1 MIVTKAVKMA
11 QIMNIPIIGLVEN
24 MSYFRCPD
32 NGKDYKIFG
41 ESHIDEIAALHNIE
55 VLAQLPIEP
64 KFSAMCD
71 KGLVELFE
79 GDWLE
84 KAADKLEMIK
94 GKTEEKK
101 MIKIAVASEENM
113 VSGISDIAE
122 VSTSTPWT
130 GGRSRTANLLR
141 PRGRDILLSERSKR
155 TRCHGRPDRGI
166 GTGAVNM
173 LGQSG
178 IEVVSACPAKLK
190 QLRKR
195 ICRAKLVSAG
205 SNCQSHEH
213 ADGEGCGASCGG
225 SCH

>member
-1 MIVTKAVKMA
+1 
-11 QIMNIPIIGLVEN
+11 MNIPIIGLVEN

-41 ESHIDEIAALHNIE
+41 ESHIEEIAALHNIE

-84 KAADKLEMIK
+84 KAADKLETIK
-94 GKTEEKK
+94 EKTKEKE

-113 VSGISDIAE
+113 VSGHFGHCGSFNIYTVEGGKI
-122 VSTSTPWT
+122 T
-130 GGRSRTANLLR
+130 GSESVATEGQGHSSLGAF
-141 PRGRDILLSERSKR
+141 LSERGV
-155 TRCHGRPDRGI
+155 TVVLTGGI

-173 LGQSG
+173 LAESG
-178 IEVVSACPAKLK
+178 IEVVSGVSGEAKTAAEAYL
-190 QLRKR
+190 QG
-195 ICRAKLVSAG
+195 KLTSAG
-205 SNCQSHEH
+205 SNCQGHEH

-225 SCH
+225 GCH